1 MRTGQG
7 FSCIETDDLVQ
18 TGDHA
23 MDRIFG
29 TDGVRGL
36 ANVAPMSPEVV
47 MALGRAIVAIL
58 APTASGVKPA
68 LVVGRDTRLSSP
80 MLEAALTAG
89 ICSAGADVLAVGILP
104 TPGVAYLIRH
114 TRAVGGVMI
123 SASHNPYMD
132 NGIKVFGGTGAKLED
147 RLEEAI
153 EARLGDVAAEEPLT
167 GEAIGRPSLYEGG
180 VQHYVDFLRKTFY
193 YEIPVKL
200 RIGLDCANG
209 AASVAA
215 PALFGQL
222 GATVRVWHAMPDGR
236 NINKQCGAVYPEFLQ
251 QKVLEEKLDVGF
263 AFDGDADRLIAIDHT
278 GCILDGDYL
287 LVVCAQALLEEMQP
301 SQRVVVST
309 VMANLGLGQVLR
321 QIGFELHR
329 TPVGDKYVVEGM
341 RQTGARLGG
350 EPSGH
355 IVFLNHHTTGDG
367 LLTAVQL
374 LNAIAARQLPLA
386 VLAQVLHKFPQ
397 IVLNVKV
404 RERRDPL
411 GIPQVQQTIAD
422 AERVLGNDGRV
433 VVRLSGTESVARV
446 MLEGPEQSLIE
457 SLAHRI
463 GQAITSELGIP

>member
-1 MRTGQG
+1 
-7 FSCIETDDLVQ
+7 
-18 TGDHA
+18 
-23 MDRIFG
+23 
-29 TDGVRGL
+29 
-36 ANVAPMSPEVV
+36 
-47 MALGRAIVAIL
+47 
-58 APTASGVKPA
+58 
-68 LVVGRDTRLSSP
+68 
-80 MLEAALTAG
+80 
-89 ICSAGADVLAVGILP
+89 
-104 TPGVAYLIRH
+104 
-114 TRAVGGVMI
+114 
-123 SASHNPYMD
+123 
-132 NGIKVFGGTGAKLED
+132 
-147 RLEEAI
+147 
-153 EARLGDVAAEEPLT
+153 
-167 GEAIGRPSLYEGG
+167 
-180 VQHYVDFLRKTFY
+180 
-193 YEIPVKL
+193 
-200 RIGLDCANG
+200 
-209 AASVAA
+209 
-215 PALFGQL
+215 
-222 GATVRVWHAMPDGR
+222 MPDGH

-287 LVVCAQALLEEMQP
+287 LVVCAQALLEEIQP

-321 QIGFELHR
+321 QMGFELYR
-329 TPVGDKYVVEGM
+329 TPVGDKYVVKGM
-341 RQTGARLGG
+341 WQTGARLGG

-374 LNAIAARQLPLA
+374 LNAMAARQLPLA
-386 VLAQVLHKFPQ
+386 ALAQVLHKFPQ
-397 IVLNVKV
+397 IVLNVKI

-463 GQAITSELGIP
+463 EQAITSELGIP